1 MTYEVSDFRVFGMML
16 EAVKSLE
23 HDKKESRIITY
34 PAIPNTKDRADKE
47 LKQQAFELPEAHH

>member
-1 MTYEVSDFRVFGMML
+1 M
-16 EAVKSLE
+16 
-23 HDKKESRIITY
+23 ITY